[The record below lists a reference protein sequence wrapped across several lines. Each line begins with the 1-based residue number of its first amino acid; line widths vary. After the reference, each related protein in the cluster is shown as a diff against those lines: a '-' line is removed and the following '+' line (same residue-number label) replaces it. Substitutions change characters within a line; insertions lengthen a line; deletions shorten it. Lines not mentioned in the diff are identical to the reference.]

1 MTQYSA
7 IILAG
12 GKSSRMGQKKGLL
25 RFQERTF
32 IDIII
37 DKLQEAG
44 ISEIMVSGY
53 EYDDPRTIFVEDVYP
68 NKGPVAGIH
77 AGLRRSS
84 KEHVFVIPEDA
95 PLVPVDYIR
104 LLMEEHLKSD
114 LPITVASANG
124 RIQQLIGVYDKS
136 LAEACE
142 SILQE
147 EKSKVMSLIERFG
160 CAEVP
165 FNGDEML
172 IRGCNT
178 PEEFEEISRRVS
190 SIC

>member
-77 AGLRRSS
+77 AGLSRSS

-114 LPITVASANG
+114 LPITVALANG
-124 RIQQLIGVYDKS
+124 RIQQLIGMYDKS
-136 LAEACE
+136 LDEACE

-165 FNGDEML
+165 FNGDELL